1 MIPADLKAMAAQIM
15 EWMRVVPVIGD
26 LGREIDQRIRRLPTK
41 LNEYGY
47 DPWGF
52 QPTVVAHAL
61 VGAAIFYRYW
71 FRAETH
77 GIEDLPRGRML
88 VIGNHAGQVAIDAM
102 MISTAMALEADPPRI
117 VRGMAEYWLPTVPF
131 INVLMARTGSV
142 VGTRKNCVDLL
153 EAEEAV
159 IAFPEGVRGISK
171 LYNERYQL
179 KDFGLGF
186 MRLALEA
193 RAPVVPVAVIGSE
206 EQAPSIANVGWLA
219 RLLGLPAFPVTL
231 TWPHLGL
238 LGLIPFPV
246 KYRIYFGEPMYF
258 EGYHNDEDEV
268 IRQKVEQVKQRI
280 ETMIEAGLEERRER
294 GPLFGIFF

>member
-1 MIPADLKAMAAQIM
+1 MIPADLEAMAAQLM
-15 EWMRVVPVIGD
+15 EWMRVVPIIGD
-26 LGREIDQRIRRLPTK
+26 LGKEIDERIRRLPTK

-52 QPTVVAHAL
+52 QPDVVAHTL
-61 VGAAIFYRYW
+61 VGAAVFYRYW

-77 GIEDLPRGRML
+77 GIENLPTGRML
-88 VIGNHAGQVAIDAM
+88 VIGNHAGQIAIDAM
-102 MISTAMALEADPPRI
+102 MVSTAMVLEAEPPRI

-153 EAEEAV
+153 EAEETV
-159 IAFPEGVRGISK
+159 IAFPAGVRGIRK
-171 LYNERYQL
+171 LFNDRYQL
-179 KDFGLGF
+179 KEFGLGF

-206 EQAPSIANVGWLA
+206 EQAPGIANVRWLA

-246 KYRIYFGEPMYF
+246 KYHIYFGEPMYF

-268 IRQKVEQVKQRI
+268 IGQKVEQVKQRI
-280 ETMIEAGLEERRER
+280 EAMIEAALEERRER
-294 GPLFGIFF
+294 GPIYGIFF